1 MNELTNRRQMN
12 KKIMLFLIAISTLTV
27 GCTTS
32 DWDKI
37 DRKTKHIKIELAF
50 NEHAKI

>member
-1 MNELTNRRQMN
+1 MN
-12 KKIMLFLIAISTLTV
+12 KKIIITLLAISTLFV

-37 DRKTKHIKIELAF
+37 DRKTKHIKIEMPLYDQQ
-50 NEHAKI
+50 